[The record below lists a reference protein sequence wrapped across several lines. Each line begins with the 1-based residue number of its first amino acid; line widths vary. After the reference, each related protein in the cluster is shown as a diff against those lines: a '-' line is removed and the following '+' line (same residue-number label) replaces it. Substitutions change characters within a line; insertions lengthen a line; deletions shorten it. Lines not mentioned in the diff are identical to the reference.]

1 MRGNRSAVRRSQ
13 APTGRAALPVWRPPG
28 SPLSARDPWLDARVL
43 TGVDE
48 PVATASHRLPSN
60 GTVLSAVDDTHGV

>member
-13 APTGRAALPVWRPPG
+13 APTVCGPARLAATRIP
-28 SPLSARDPWLDARVL
+28 SSARDPWLDARVL